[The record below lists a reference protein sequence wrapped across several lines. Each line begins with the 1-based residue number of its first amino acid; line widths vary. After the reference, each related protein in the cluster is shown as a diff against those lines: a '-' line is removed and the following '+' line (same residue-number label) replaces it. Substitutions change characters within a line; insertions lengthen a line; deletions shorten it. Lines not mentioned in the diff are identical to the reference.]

1 MSESGQQLGES
12 PLLSDRGATIIS
24 DRVVSSIAGM
34 AAQEVDGVH
43 MGGGASRTA
52 GGVLG
57 SLTGSESKTSG
68 ISVEVGRTETAID
81 LKMGIEYNKNILQT
95 VEEVR
100 RRITDRVQSMT
111 GLRIKEL
118 NATITD
124 ITFPEKEERRRIG
137 SRSAPRE
144 RDASADE
151 TASVPAPPATQDS
164 EPEPGASRRDT
175 TQVVTRSQPE
185 SETTPETEAGA
196 EDQREEAAEL
206 RSGDTGTDSGR
217 AKRLKRPRHAR
228 RPKHPSRRKRA
239 QRRGEGAALRSAPGG
254 AGVPKTARTLA
265 VSGMAADLL
274 EGEQDGSDNT
284 LSADNPALLG
294 PPGDRERR
302 FQGRKTL
309 PRRRGRVGL
318 EQDGYKPRSRHTA
331 GRRGETAR
339 TRLDGRDPLQR
350 LSRTSRRRARDT

>member
-1 MSESGQQLGES
+1 MSESGQQRGES

-24 DRVVSSIAGM
+24 DTVVSSIAGM
-34 AAQEVDGVH
+34 AAQEVEGVH

-68 ISVEVGRTETAID
+68 ISVEVGRTEAAID

-137 SRSAPRE
+137 SRSATRE

-151 TASVPAPPATQDS
+151 TATAQPATPGS
-164 EPEPGASRRDT
+164 EPDPAASERDA
-175 TQVVTRSQPE
+175 TQVETRGQAE
-185 SETTPETEAGA
+185 SETTPETQASAKDRPPEG
-196 EDQREEAAEL
+196 EENAEL
-206 RSGDTGTDSGR
+206 RSGDSRTEEQPVGEASEEAQIR
-217 AKRLKRPRHAR
+217 AETEPSEPSETAAEAR
-228 RPKHPSRRKRA
+228 R
-239 QRRGEGAALRSAPGG
+239 
-254 AGVPKTARTLA
+254 
-265 VSGMAADLL
+265 
-274 EGEQDGSDNT
+274 
-284 LSADNPALLG
+284 
-294 PPGDRERR
+294 
-302 FQGRKTL
+302 
-309 PRRRGRVGL
+309 
-318 EQDGYKPRSRHTA
+318 
-331 GRRGETAR
+331 
-339 TRLDGRDPLQR
+339 
-350 LSRTSRRRARDT
+350 RRRAEERARRRRRTEDS